1 MFALNFSLRTL
12 GTPAEVHIRRSRIP
26 RNSSRRAFRVIF
38 RHSKLTI
45 VMASAERVRTNVLVT
60 DSKTSSA
67 ELNDFKLGYQRLA
80 VLLFPKALRIY
91 ELVVSKTQI

>member
-1 MFALNFSLRTL
+1 
-12 GTPAEVHIRRSRIP
+12 
-26 RNSSRRAFRVIF
+26 
-38 RHSKLTI
+38 
-45 VMASAERVRTNVLVT
+45 MASAERVRTNVLVT

-67 ELNDFKLGYQRLA
+67 ELNDFKLGYQRRLA

>member
-1 MFALNFSLRTL
+1 
-12 GTPAEVHIRRSRIP
+12 
-26 RNSSRRAFRVIF
+26 
-38 RHSKLTI
+38 
-45 VMASAERVRTNVLVT
+45 MASAERVRTNVLVT

-91 ELVVSKTQI
+91 ELVVFKTQI

>member
-1 MFALNFSLRTL
+1 MFALNFSLRTF

-26 RNSSRRAFRVIF
+26 RNSRAFRVIF

-45 VMASAERVRTNVLVT
+45 VMASVERVRTNVLVT
-60 DSKTSSA
+60 DSKTTSV
-67 ELNDFKLGYQRLA
+67 ELNDFKLGYQRPP

-91 ELVVSKTQI
+91 ELVVSQTQI